1 MATGSP
7 PKNNMGIVRRC
18 LKKVKLVKYLMYIH
32 NQKSIWLVIHKAEF
46 AKSEL
51 IKLPS
56 VIRPSV
62 FYIFTYI
69 VYIVHKVV
77 ICEMEQIQDRLKP
90 DLVINFI
97 NA

>member
-1 MATGSP
+1 M
-7 PKNNMGIVRRC
+7 
-18 LKKVKLVKYLMYIH
+18 
-32 NQKSIWLVIHKAEF
+32 IHKAEF

-90 DLVINFI
+90 DLLINFI